1 MHTLFQQHFKKKF
14 VLGAIAAPVTTRCTV
29 TRKVDCALRVYKIQS
44 HKQLPSILTIHPME
58 DSTCIRR
65 MHPHVRR
72 QWQKDSDVL
81 RAHRK
86 LSTETHQ
93 KNIGKRVDTGTGGGT
108 KKKSSKI
115 ETESAVGKE
124 KVDDNSTIWP
134 LIGENTGIYF
144 YTWTVPWTF
153 GNRYIFNRFCYHG
166 DVVVH
171 RGYIILGATQK
182 NNCTDCIYFIL
193 VLRGVAQDIYI
204 YI

>member
-65 MHPHVRR
+65 IHPHVRR

-86 LSTETHQ
+86 LSTETNQ
-93 KNIGKRVDTGTGGGT
+93 KRLGSKLTQAQAEWHKQKTKRDSDRIR
-108 KKKSSKI
+108 KRKR
-115 ETESAVGKE
+115 ESR
-124 KVDDNSTIWP
+124 
-134 LIGENTGIYF
+134 
-144 YTWTVPWTF
+144 
-153 GNRYIFNRFCYHG
+153 RY
-166 DVVVH
+166 
-171 RGYIILGATQK
+171 
-182 NNCTDCIYFIL
+182 
-193 VLRGVAQDIYI
+193 
-204 YI
+204 